1 MKSLLIKDKWEVIE
15 PIIKGKSVL
24 DVGCCDEA
32 GTKEDKRGRFLH
44 HRILQEA
51 GEVIGVDIN
60 QKQIEALRRL
70 GYVDIIPGNVE
81 TINLNRQFEVIFA
94 GELIEHLSNP
104 GLFLDNMRK
113 HLDSSGLLVITTPN
127 RFHFY
132 QYVKSLIT
140 GRLPNYKKDMPLHV
154 CYYDINCLTALAE
167 RHGFKLV
174 SSHYICEKLPTLKA
188 KLFLYLFYKFRPNFA
203 AYFIAVFK
211 KDARH

>member
-1 MKSLLIKDKWEVIE
+1 MKSLLIKDKWEMIGRVI
-15 PIIKGKSVL
+15 KSKSVL

-32 GTKEDKRGRFLH
+32 VTKEDKRGRFLH
-44 HRILQEA
+44 HRILKEA
-51 GEVIGVDIN
+51 REVIGVDIN
-60 QKQIEALRRL
+60 QKQIEALRCL
-70 GYVDIIPGNVE
+70 GYADIIPGNVE
-81 TINLNRQFEVIFA
+81 TINFNRQFEVIFA

-113 HLDSSGLLVITTPN
+113 HLDSNGLLVITTPN

-188 KLFLYLFYKFRPNFA
+188 KLFLYFFYKFRPNFA

-211 KDARH
+211 KNGRH